1 MESRAFSYLDRA
13 AENLK
18 YQIGKELEYSKREV
32 LNIIDINKT
41 KMIEQIQ
48 RGKPRETGATGSGKR
63 LKKINIQEGIR
74 KSKAEKHV
82 ITEDNFNNN
91 YLKRI

>member
-1 MESRAFSYLDRA
+1 
-13 AENLK
+13 
-18 YQIGKELEYSKREV
+18 
-32 LNIIDINKT
+32 
-41 KMIEQIQ
+41 MIEQIQ

-82 ITEDNFNNN
+82 ITEENFNNN